1 MSRCEQRYAGLAG
14 EGVSSQ
20 GVSVLNLKIFLQIGF
35 LELGDGLGRW
45 GSPASKALCLPKE
58 VCSAAVL
65 KELGEFQSSCVG
77 GEEGFVVELLGIK
90 KG

>member
-1 MSRCEQRYAGLAG
+1 M
-14 EGVSSQ
+14 
-20 GVSVLNLKIFLQIGF
+20 
-35 LELGDGLGRW
+35 ELGDGLGRW

-58 VCSAAVL
+58 ACSAAVL
-65 KELGEFQSSCVG
+65 EELGEFQSSCVG

>member
-1 MSRCEQRYAGLAG
+1 M
-14 EGVSSQ
+14 
-20 GVSVLNLKIFLQIGF
+20 SVLNQFEDFYRLAF
-35 LELGDGLGRW
+35 LELKDGWRRW

-58 VCSAAVL
+58 VCSAAAL
-65 KELGEFQSSCVG
+65 EELGECQCSCVG